1 LLFRKNSNLRRKFF
15 NPKKVVE
22 FSFMLSCKKVILFF
36 SYSSG
41 SPFSGQ
47 FILPGFPTSNAAAA
61 QQLNLSALS
70 GSGQLSQLSYP
81 PAAVLAEANG
91 TAGQQMK
98 KFRPPLKTVS
108 KSQKY
113 VPRPIPQELGNLKTY
128 SK

>member
-1 LLFRKNSNLRRKFF
+1 LEKF
-15 NPKKVVE
+15 
-22 FSFMLSCKKVILFF
+22 LSCSVVKKVILFF
-36 SYSSG
+36 SYSGG

-70 GSGQLSQLSYP
+70 AGSGQLSQLSYP

-91 TAGQQMK
+91 TAGQQVK
-98 KFRPPLKTVS
+98 KFRPPLKTVT

-113 VPRPIPQELGNLKTY
+113 IPRPIPQELGNLKTY